1 MLIFLCRHLVWLM
14 ELAAYTLANF
24 LSAEELA
31 RSMYEIDEE
40 PRPTPHHI
48 LMDAHTC
55 RSLMKRYVIAFHDV
69 DKMIR
74 SRIQLL
80 EEASC
85 HTTLAQEQ
93 ASYRALLEA
102 AREVT
107 VDPIAETFHKP
118 DDTPYNS
125 DLVPMP
131 SAKQVAKLQEAF
143 SKLSTLGIHGDPE
156 ELTPGWKDAP
166 LDLDALRL
174 SLEDRPGL
182 NIVQKAHGLSLA
194 QTVSSSPG
202 PSKGKQPIKHTKTV
216 TPSSAEGQETPK
228 AE

>member
-1 MLIFLCRHLVWLM
+1 M